1 MPEFNEFLPFKTIDE
16 IIDEITELITG
27 GTNPLVTFIEVGVDY
42 LYDENFDYQKI
53 TFRTSVAKVSVFQE
67 NSTGTYEMP
76 ILQGRRYWL
85 KVNHVTEKILNP
97 GFRNLINIQKELMI
111 IKKVTTANPFD
122 FFSLNEAQYI
132 EHKSFLAGINA
143 SNKKSILEDDDDED
157 NGYEQTNIDFEV
169 NLNLGF
175 NKDYD
180 VKWGLGE

>member
-16 IIDEITELITG
+16 IIDEITALITG

-42 LYDENFDYQKI
+42 LYDENFSYQKI
-53 TFRTSVAKVSVFQE
+53 TFRNSVAVISEFQE
-67 NSTGTYEMP
+67 SSTGTYEMP
-76 ILQGRRYWL
+76 VMNGRRYWL
-85 KVNHVTEKILNP
+85 KVDRTTEKILNP

-132 EHKSFLAGINA
+132 EHKSALKNLVDAIKTIDL
-143 SNKKSILEDDDDED
+143 SDDDNDNNYED
-157 NGYEQTNIDFEV
+157 TQIDLDV